1 MESGRATHAGAWVWP
16 GGILAAGMALFV
28 PRALDRH
35 DSYDP
40 GYAAVALVV
49 ALAPTM
55 AGAGLLLALGR
66 RRSRH
71 APEDALTIACLVAV
85 AVAIPAAL
93 VGTVML
99 GVS

>member
-1 MESGRATHAGAWVWP
+1 M
-16 GGILAAGMALFV
+16 AA
-28 PRALDRH
+28 
-35 DSYDP
+35 
-40 GYAAVALVV
+40 
-49 ALAPTM
+49 
-55 AGAGLLLALGR
+55 AGLLLALGR

-71 APEDALTIACLVAV
+71 APDDALTIACLVAV

>member
-1 MESGRATHAGAWVWP
+1 MAKHANRHVPSGPLTIQQLEAG
-16 GGILAAGMALFV
+16 L
-28 PRALDRH
+28 RALDRH

-49 ALAPTM
+49 ALAPTT
-55 AGAGLLLALGR
+55 AAARLLLALVR

>member
-1 MESGRATHAGAWVWP
+1 VTEITCARVGL
-16 GGILAAGMALFV
+16 GILAAGMGLFV

-35 DSYDP
+35 HSYDP
-40 GYAAVALVV
+40 GYALVAFVI

-55 AGAGLLLALGR
+55 VAATLLLALGR

-71 APEDALTIACLVAV
+71 VSDDALTIACLVAL

-93 VGTVML
+93 VGTAML